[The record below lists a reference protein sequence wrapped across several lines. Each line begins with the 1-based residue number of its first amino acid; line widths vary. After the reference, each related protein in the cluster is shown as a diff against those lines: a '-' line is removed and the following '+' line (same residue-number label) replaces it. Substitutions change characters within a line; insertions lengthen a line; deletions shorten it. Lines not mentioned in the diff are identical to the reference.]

1 MRKLFIII
9 FTCVWVCSAASAED
23 GFPLEYEFLVSIEIS
38 ELDNLTLG
46 DEPTE
51 KRLEI
56 EEYEFEFD
64 LLYQI
69 DDHWYAFFAGS
80 LNDEAETIEPAG
92 LKEEDISGLERKQIG
107 IGVEF
112 GDGIPSDFSIGRVE
126 FTSIGE
132 WWLWWDEELDA
143 IKLESSYGDFEALL
157 GLAEEQARENTDQ
170 DFIDPEIDE
179 IQRVIASLGWQI
191 ADSQSLHIYYL
202 DQQDESSSFID
213 GETIDTDKE
222 DGEDADLT
230 WTGISYLGEFEDDR
244 LGELEFELHY
254 ARVSGDETVYEFEAM
269 PGGTSDVDG
278 DPVKNRVRGSARG
291 LLINWSPARA
301 DDWSFILGRAEG
313 EREYRQNG
321 LQGDSEVYGE
331 LFQPEL
337 ANLVV
342 ETIGIEYEVNEY
354 VEIGLLAFEYQ
365 QDRATDELSRDAAI
379 DSELNGVSKDIGEE
393 IDLVLTVEAFDGMEL
408 RLIAAEFKA
417 GKAYN
422 IEPGRNYD
430 GETSQFWKIELEY
443 VF

>member
-1 MRKLFIII
+1 MRKFFLIILTSI
-9 FTCVWVCSAASAED
+9 WVCSAVSAED
-23 GFPLEYEFLVSIEIS
+23 GFPLEYEFLISVELS
-38 ELDNLTLG
+38 ELNDLTLG

-51 KRLEI
+51 KRLEK
-56 EEYEFEFD
+56 EEYEFEFN

-80 LNDEAETIEPAG
+80 LVDEVETLEPAG
-92 LKEEDISGLERKQIG
+92 LKEEDISGFERKQIG

-112 GDGIPSDFSIGRVE
+112 GDEIISDFSIGRVE
-126 FTSIGE
+126 FLSIGE
-132 WWLWWDEELDA
+132 WWLWWDEDLDA
-143 IKLESSYGDFEALL
+143 IKLESSYGDFEALI
-157 GLAEEQARENTDQ
+157 GLAEEQARENTDE
-170 DFIDPEIDE
+170 DFIDPEVDGIKR
-179 IQRVIASLGWQI
+179 ILASLGWEI
-191 ADSQSLHIYYL
+191 ADNQSLHFFYL
-202 DQQDESSSFID
+202 DQQDDSSSFID

-222 DGEDADLT
+222 DEGDADLS
-230 WTGISYLGEFEDDR
+230 WTGISYLGEFEDDTM
-244 LGELEFELHY
+244 GELEVELHY
-254 ARVSGDETVYEFEAM
+254 SRVSGDETVYEFEAM

-278 DPVKNRVRGSARG
+278 DPAKNRVRGSARG
-291 LLINWSPARA
+291 LLINWSPTQV

-321 LQGDSEVYGE
+321 LQGDSEVFGE

-342 ETIGIEYEVNEY
+342 ETIGVEYEINEY
-354 VEIGLLAFEYQ
+354 IEIGLLAFEYE
-365 QDRATDELSRDAAI
+365 QDRAIDELRDAAI
-379 DSELNGVSKDIGEE
+379 DFELNGTSKDIGEE

-417 GKAYN
+417 GKAYD

>member
-1 MRKLFIII
+1 MRKLFLIIVTGI
-9 FTCVWVCSAASAED
+9 WVCSSVSAED
-23 GFPLEYEFLVSIEIS
+23 GFPLEYEFLVSIELS
-38 ELDNLTLG
+38 ELNDLTLG

-51 KRLEI
+51 KRLEK

-69 DDHWYAFFAGS
+69 DDHWYAFFAGN
-80 LNDEAETIEPAG
+80 LVDEVETIEPAG
-92 LKEEDISGLERKQIG
+92 IKEGDISGFERKKIG

-112 GDGIPSDFSIGRVE
+112 GDEITSDFSIGRVE
-126 FTSIGE
+126 FLSIGE
-132 WWLWWDEELDA
+132 WLLWWDEDLDA
-143 IKLESSYGDFEALL
+143 IRLESSYGDFEALI
-157 GLAEEQARENTDQ
+157 GLAEEQARENTDE
-170 DFIDPEIDE
+170 DFIDPENDG

-191 ADSQSLHIYYL
+191 ADSQSLHFYYL
-202 DQQDESSSFID
+202 DQQDDSSSFID
-213 GETIDTDKE
+213 GETIDTDRE
-222 DGEDADLT
+222 DEEDADLT

-244 LGELEFELHY
+244 MGELEVELHY
-254 ARVSGDETVYEFEAM
+254 ARVSGDETIYEFEAV

-278 DPVKNRVRGSARG
+278 DPVKNRVGGAARG
-291 LLINWSPARA
+291 FLINWSPARA
-301 DDWSFILGRAEG
+301 DDWSFIIGRAEG

-321 LQGDSEVYGE
+321 MQGDSEVFGE

-337 ANLVV
+337 ANLLV
-342 ETIGIEYEVNEY
+342 ETIGVEYEINEY
-354 VEIGLLAFEYQ
+354 VEIGLVAFEYEQ
-365 QDRATDELSRDAAI
+365 VRAIDELRDATI
-379 DSELNGVSKDIGEE
+379 DFELNGTSKDIGEE

-408 RLIAAEFKA
+408 KLIAAEFKA

>member
-1 MRKLFIII
+1 MRKLILII
-9 FTCVWVCSAASAED
+9 FTSIWVCSVVSAEE
-23 GFPLEYEFLVSIEIS
+23 GFPLEYEFLISAELS
-38 ELDNLTLG
+38 ELDDLTLG

-80 LNDEAETIEPAG
+80 LKDEVETIEPAG
-92 LKEEDISGLERKQIG
+92 LEEEDISGFERKQIG

-112 GDGIPSDFSIGRVE
+112 GDEIASDFSIGRVE
-126 FTSIGE
+126 FLGIGE

-143 IKLESSYGDFEALL
+143 VKLESSYGNFEALI
-157 GLAEEQARENTDQ
+157 GLAEEQSRENTDQ
-170 DFIDPEIDE
+170 DFIDPETDG
-179 IQRVIASLGWQI
+179 IQRILASLGWEI
-191 ADSQSLHIYYL
+191 ADNQSLHFYYL
-202 DQQDESSSFID
+202 DQQDDSSSFID

-222 DGEDADLT
+222 DEEDADLT
-230 WTGISYLGEFEDDR
+230 WTGISYLGEFEDDTM
-244 LGELEFELHY
+244 GELEVELHY

-278 DPVKNRVRGSARG
+278 DPLKSRVRGSARG
-291 LLINWSPARA
+291 FLINWSPAQA

-321 LQGDSEVYGE
+321 LQGDSEVFGE

-337 ANLVV
+337 GNLVV
-342 ETIGIEYEVNEY
+342 ETIGVEYEINEN
-354 VEIGLLAFEYQ
+354 VEIGLLAFEYA
-365 QDRATDELSRDAAI
+365 QDRVIDELRDAAI
-379 DSELNGVSKDIGEE
+379 DFELNGTSKDIGEE

-408 RLIAAEFKA
+408 RLVVAEFKA

-443 VF
+443 EF